1 MGWLTRGRADAGF
14 LGMAVGAAHAKQ
26 VAQDPL
32 QQRVELLRVLP
43 LDLTK
48 LTACGLRRGGHA
60 GVSRAWRDEAA
71 KEGAPGARLR
81 SAPSRGA

>member
-1 MGWLTRGRADAGF
+1 
-14 LGMAVGAAHAKQ
+14 MAEDPMAEAMERMEGVVSQLVEQ
-26 VAQDPL
+26 VSML

-48 LTACGLRRGGHA
+48 LTARGLRRGGNA

-71 KEGAPGARLR
+71 KEGAPGARRR